1 MSTSIQKPP
10 EILNK
15 IVDLVLA
22 KPKAALKAK
31 EKTANKH
38 KNKRKSGRILSPPQ
52 KQ

>member
-1 MSTSIQKPP
+1 MSTTIPKPP

-31 EKTANKH
+31 EKRAK
-38 KNKRKSGRILSPPQ
+38 KRSKKVKTERASQ
-52 KQ
+52 